1 MLGLLALHEAGRS
14 DWTAPWPAVRIC
26 SHTVG
31 RLRRTIPSAMRVHSR
46 GCLTARRGSLMR
58 SNASRPRRRECS
70 SAAAEWVAYEHA
82 LFDDATGNWPDLRFE
97 AEARPQSDHASCR
110 WCHGASGIGL
120 ARLGMVQHGASAR
133 AVGEDLERA
142 IARTVA
148 EPMSALDCLCCG
160 NFGRLDLLLE
170 AGVTLG
176 RPALVALARRRAA
189 ARLDRTVEGFSWPF
203 GSDSENLG
211 FFQGVA
217 GIGYEL
223 LRLAYPG
230 KFPCA
235 LLWGIGSRPIASTH
249 WDREE
254 ETSDA

>member
-1 MLGLLALHEAGRS
+1 
-14 DWTAPWPAVRIC
+14 
-26 SHTVG
+26 
-31 RLRRTIPSAMRVHSR
+31 
-46 GCLTARRGSLMR
+46 
-58 SNASRPRRRECS
+58 
-70 SAAAEWVAYEHA
+70 
-82 LFDDATGNWPDLRFE
+82 
-97 AEARPQSDHASCR
+97 
-110 WCHGASGIGL
+110 
-120 ARLGMVQHGASAR
+120 
-133 AVGEDLERA
+133 
-142 IARTVA
+142 
-148 EPMSALDCLCCG
+148 MSALDCLCCG